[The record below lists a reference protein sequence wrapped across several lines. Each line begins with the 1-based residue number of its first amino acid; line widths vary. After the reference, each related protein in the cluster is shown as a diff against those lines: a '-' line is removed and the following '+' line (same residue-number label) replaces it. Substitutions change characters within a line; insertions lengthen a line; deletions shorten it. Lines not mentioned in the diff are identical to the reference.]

1 MNALNIIHKTKTKY
15 CFLFFDFQFMMHP
28 VESQGRGSELM
39 PKWKSE
45 QLLGLSFN
53 IFGIFG
59 TCVKI
64 SNLTRGI
71 SKMNIQ

>member
-1 MNALNIIHKTKTKY
+1 MNALNIIQKTKTKY

-45 QLLGLSFN
+45 QLFGLSSN
-53 IFGIFG
+53 IFGILG
-59 TCVKI
+59 TYVKI
-64 SNLTRGI
+64 FNLTKVI
-71 SKMNIQ
+71 WKMNIQ